1 VSGKGGSST
10 ISVRP
15 EACRTGELPKRPVCF
30 ITYLRTQETDG
41 WVPLTRDV
49 DLRTVLP
56 GDLAAEIPVC
66 AS

>member
-1 VSGKGGSST
+1 V
-10 ISVRP
+10 
-15 EACRTGELPKRPVCF
+15 CRTGELPKRPVCF